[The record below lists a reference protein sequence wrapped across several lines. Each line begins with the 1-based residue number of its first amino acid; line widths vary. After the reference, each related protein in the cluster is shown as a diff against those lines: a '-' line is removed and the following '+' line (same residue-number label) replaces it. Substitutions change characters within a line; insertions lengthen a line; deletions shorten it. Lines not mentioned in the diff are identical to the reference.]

1 MLGPPARG
9 TRLAPPTAVGPFGAA
24 VVSFAEA
31 GTAPPRPA
39 DVGQIGAAQ
48 GAGDYSADAPGGR
61 VSAQTLNDILGWVS
75 TGAFIALGVIA
86 LRFWLMRRDRPSLW
100 AALCFGT
107 LTLVVLAGLVVPED
121 PQGRFEELELRALV
135 VVLLLFPYLLFRFA
149 AAFEPA
155 ARRTEWILGAATA
168 ALGVWT
174 LLLPDFP
181 QEGEPRS
188 VGFDV
193 YLGALVLLWG
203 ALSLFV
209 AIKLWRAGRGQPSV
223 ARRRMRLLSFAAT
236 AMTLTILLAV
246 ANAEDEPVLGLIS
259 SLFAIV
265 SAVAFLLG
273 LAPPALLRLQWR
285 RPEVEKVRGATSG
298 LIAATTPEQVTTDVL
313 PAMAELVGAKSVFL
327 LDEKGDVL
335 DSYGAP
341 REALA
346 SVLEDEQNVLS
357 LDTPGGRLVVQAGP
371 YAPFFGSDEIELL
384 RSVGA
389 LTGLAL
395 DRSRLYVAER
405 EARQA
410 LERADEVKSNF
421 IALAAHELR
430 TPVTSVHGVVN
441 TLDRLGDKLD
451 DQDRAELD
459 DALRTQTERLRRL
472 VDQLLDLSRLDA
484 ESIDIHPIAMP
495 VREHVEELVEA
506 SAHGRSHEIQL
517 EIPHGLTA
525 SVDQAVFDRVVSNLL
540 TNALRHGETPI
551 RVRADRLDRH
561 FRLSV
566 EDSGQGVPAD
576 FVEDLFERFSRSDA
590 ARARGL
596 GSGLGLS
603 IARSYARAHGGDL
616 VYMDAEPHGACFEL
630 IVPQNGASEGDL

>member
-1 MLGPPARG
+1 M
-9 TRLAPPTAVGPFGAA
+9 
-24 VVSFAEA
+24 
-31 GTAPPRPA
+31 
-39 DVGQIGAAQ
+39 
-48 GAGDYSADAPGGR
+48 
-61 VSAQTLNDILGWVS
+61 SAQTVNDILGWAS

-86 LRFWLMRRDRPSLW
+86 LRFWFMRRDRPSLW

-107 LTLVVLAGLVVPED
+107 LTLVVLAGLVIPDD
-121 PQGRFEELELRALV
+121 PQGRLEELELRVLV

-149 AAFEPA
+149 AAFERA
-155 ARRTEWILGAATA
+155 ARRTEWIVGAATV
-168 ALGVWT
+168 ALAVWT

-188 VGFDV
+188 IGFDV

-209 AIKLWRAGRGQPSV
+209 AVKLWRAGRGQPSV

-246 ANAEDEPVLGLIS
+246 ANAGDEPVLGMVS
-259 SLFAIV
+259 SAFAIA
-265 SAVAFLLG
+265 SALAFLLG

-285 RPEVEKVRGATSG
+285 RPEVEKVRQATSG

-313 PAMAELVGAKSVFL
+313 PAMAEVVGAKAVFL
-327 LDEKGDVL
+327 VDEDDNVL
-335 DSYGAP
+335 GSHGAP

-357 LDTPGGRLVVQAGP
+357 LDTAGGRLVVQAGP
-371 YAPFFGSDEIELL
+371 YAPFFGSEEIDLL

-405 EARQA
+405 EARRA

-441 TLDRLGDKLD
+441 TLDRLGDRLD
-451 DQDRAELD
+451 EQDRAELD
-459 DALRTQTERLRRL
+459 DALRSQTERLRRL

-484 ESIDIHPIAMP
+484 ESIDIHPVAIP

-506 SAHGRSHEIQL
+506 SAHGRTDEIRV
-517 EIPHGLTA
+517 EIPHELTA
-525 SVDQAVFDRVVSNLL
+525 TVDQAVFDRVVSNLL

-551 RVRADRLDRH
+551 RVRAERLDRH
-561 FRLSV
+561 FRLAV
-566 EDSGQGVPAD
+566 EDSGRGVPAD
-576 FVEDLFERFSRSDA
+576 FVDDLFERFSRSDD

-603 IARSYARAHGGDL
+603 IARS
-616 VYMDAEPHGACFEL
+616 
-630 IVPQNGASEGDL
+630 